1 MTLPIELPLRGPV
14 VVLRRATADDV
25 PAVVRLLA
33 EDHLGAGRERL
44 DGDDDLAVYL
54 DAFAAVDAD
63 PAQTLVVGERDGEV
77 VATLQRGVL
86 PGLSRRGAR
95 RAQVEAVRVRE
106 DVRGSG
112 LGTAML
118 RWVVDEAR
126 DRGCAVVQLT
136 TDASR
141 TDAHRFY
148 ERLGFVASHRG
159 YKLSTSG

>member
-1 MTLPIELPLRGPV
+1 MTLPTELTLPGPG

-25 PAVVRLLA
+25 AAVVRLLA
-33 EDHLGAGRERL
+33 DDHLGAGRERL
-44 DGDDDLAVYL
+44 EDDDDLAVYL

-63 PAQTLVVGERDGEV
+63 PAQTLVVAERDGEV
-77 VATLQRGVL
+77 VATLQLGVL

-106 DVRGSG
+106 DLRGSG

-118 RWVVDEAR
+118 RWVVEEAR
-126 DRGCAVVQLT
+126 RRGCAVVQLT

-148 ERLGFVASHRG
+148 ERLGFVGSHRG
-159 YKLSTSG
+159 YKLPTSG